1 MGVHGGIP
9 KVKEPVELY
18 ENKLKELV
26 PPMYVALDVILIP
39 NIMVGIKHVGRKS
52 VALSTTIYDTLTVA
66 PNVEVIVIP
75 KGEVMWGELMPIIGY
90 GWNVIFWWSQF

>member
-1 MGVHGGIP
+1 
-9 KVKEPVELY
+9 
-18 ENKLKELV
+18 
-26 PPMYVALDVILIP
+26 MYVALDVILIP

-75 KGEVMWGELMPIIGY
+75 KGEVM
-90 GWNVIFWWSQF
+90 